1 MGFFNAGCL
10 VSIRENLN
18 LNLFLRILIYE
29 NQMSTN
35 ISWLSSTVNDLR
47 VFSVTLTFFPL
58 NNVYLECKEHLG
70 YIYIEMFYIH

>member
-1 MGFFNAGCL
+1 
-10 VSIRENLN
+10 
-18 LNLFLRILIYE
+18 
-29 NQMSTN
+29 MSTN